1 MFASQMSRLH
11 KRDVST
17 RASISGSQAG
27 GYYFVAMLF
36 DRWSGEWHA
45 HCCTDGIPNYPQTC
59 VLSSGHLLRI
69 RPLLQVKQEPSG
81 AREENKIPDL
91 VYLYNSKNLRCVQ
104 LIQFSSVAQSCP
116 TLCEPMDC
124 STPGLPVHHQFP
136 EVAQTHVH
144 RVGDAIQP
152 SHSLLSPSP
161 PAFNLSQ
168 HQGLFQWVNSLHYV
182 DKIMKVKSNAVKN
195 NYSIGTWNVRSMNQ
209 SKLIV
214 FKQEMARVNINI
226 LGIGELKWIGMGKFS
241 SDVHYIYYCGQESL
255 RRNGVAFI
263 VNGNLKCST
272 WV

>member
-1 MFASQMSRLH
+1 M
-11 KRDVST
+11 KWGVT
-17 RASISGSQAG
+17 
-27 GYYFVAMLF
+27 
-36 DRWSGEWHA
+36 
-45 HCCTDGIPNYPQTC
+45 CT
-59 VLSSGHLLRI
+59 LL
-69 RPLLQVKQEPSG
+69 
-81 AREENKIPDL
+81 
-91 VYLYNSKNLRCVQ
+91 YWWNSKLPTNLCFIFRTSAQDSTSVAGETGTLWSQGRKQDSRSSLSVQ
-104 LIQFSSVAQSCP
+104 FQELEMCSVNSVQFSSVQFSSVAQSCP

-182 DKIMKVKSNAVKN
+182 AKIMKVKSNAVKN

-214 FKQEMARVNINI
+214 FKQEVARVNINI

-263 VNGNLKCST
+263 VNRNLKCST